1 VSPSS
6 TKLSMAHLRAFLLL
20 GEKSIATP
28 RFLSPGILILFSVLG
43 SGYVWS
49 CEGRKRRKNYGSRE
63 SCRNREEGR
72 RCCCVWFLFFTFQ
85 SGGGRSPFFLSSE
98 WKKQMKSKKISK
110 THGVLGDWFCFY
122 GPDPLCFTSEPSTLF
137 VSCDALSFSLESVL
151 ATLLQKFVFI

>member
-49 CEGRKRRKNYGSRE
+49 YEGRKRWK
-63 SCRNREEGR
+63 NREEGR
-72 RCCCVWFLFFTFQ
+72 RCCCVWFWFLFFTFQ
-85 SGGGRSPFFLSSE
+85 SGGGRSPFSLSSE

-122 GPDPLCFTSEPSTLF
+122 GPDPLCFTSEPSIFTF
-137 VSCDALSFSLESVL
+137 VTCHALSFSFESVL

>member
-43 SGYVWS
+43 SAYVWS
-49 CEGRKRRKNYGSRE
+49 YERRKRWKNYGSRE
-63 SCRNREEGR
+63 SAETEKKEDDVVAFGF
-72 RCCCVWFLFFTFQ
+72 WFLLFRV
-85 SGGGRSPFFLSSE
+85 GGRSPFFLSSE
-98 WKKQMKSKKISK
+98 WKKQMKSKKISR